1 MKKVLVI
8 EDNQDIRENTCELL
22 ELEGY
27 KVLTAE
33 DGEAGLQLAR
43 DWLPDIILCD
53 IMMPMANGYEVFRA
67 LKSLPITATIP
78 FIFLTANAEKKEM
91 ETGMHLGANGYVCK
105 PFGSEELLQTLGR
118 CLLSAGE

>member
-8 EDNQDIRENTCELL
+8 EENQDIRENTSELL

-27 KVLTAE
+27 EVLAAG
-33 DGEAGLQLAR
+33 DGETGLQLAR
-43 DWLPDIILCD
+43 DWLPDVILCD
-53 IMMPMANGYEVFRA
+53 IMMPAANGYEVFSS
-67 LKSLPITATIP
+67 LKSLPLTATIP

-118 CLLSAGE
+118 CLT